1 MFSFLTDVI
10 FSNDFHQFLVG
21 NKKENWALSLY
32 EHISCILVLWPW
44 QVRCLALKQKQG
56 VTPAI
61 ISVVC
66 LKSLRSATSH
76 LSRPTQAYQAVTGL
90 TNTLNMSSIGFSRN
104 DFPQFVGQTI
114 RIFVSFCVL
123 FKKTFLRAQENEKT
137 LLFCFAVPLFHIL
150 AILLDSWLYTRQ
162 QHD

>member
-1 MFSFLTDVI
+1 M
-10 FSNDFHQFLVG
+10 
-21 NKKENWALSLY
+21 
-32 EHISCILVLWPW
+32 
-44 QVRCLALKQKQG
+44 RCLALKQKQG
-56 VTPAI
+56 VTAAI

-76 LSRPTQAYQAVTGL
+76 LSRPTQAYQAVAGL
-90 TNTLNMSSIGFSRN
+90 TNTLNMSSIGFSRD
-104 DFPQFVGQTI
+104 DFPQFVGRTI

-123 FKKTFLRAQENEKT
+123 FKKTFLKAQENEKT